1 MQNLLINNVVFLNRF
16 DSILKNLLIIFTG
29 SILYTLSA
37 RIAIPIPPVPVTLQ
51 TLVLL
56 TFSMA
61 VGSRLAF
68 LTFALYIFKFTSI
81 IYKIFAL
88 YIFQGIIGIPVFAK
102 PPFSGFYYLI
112 GPSGGYLLGMLIASY
127 FVGYLAEKNYDKNF
141 IKSLITIFIG
151 TIIIFIPGLIW
162 LGFWFD
168 QYHPELSQQIN
179 LGEGYKY
186 AFKYG
191 LLVFKFTE
199 PVKIALAACITT
211 LIWHFVKKK

>member
-16 DSILKNLLIIFTG
+16 DSILKNLLIIFIG
-29 SILYTLSA
+29 SVLYALSA

-68 LTFALYIFKFTSI
+68 LTFALYIFE
-81 IYKIFAL
+81 
-88 YIFQGIIGIPVFAK
+88 GIIGIPVFAK

-199 PVKIALAACITT
+199 PVKIALAACITP

>member
-16 DSILKNLLIIFTG
+16 DSILKNLLIIFIG
-29 SILYTLSA
+29 SILYALSA

-68 LTFALYIFKFTSI
+68 LTFALYIFE
-81 IYKIFAL
+81 
-88 YIFQGIIGIPVFAK
+88 GIIGIPVFAK

-199 PVKIALAACITT
+199 PVKIALAACITP

>member
-16 DSILKNLLIIFTG
+16 DSILKNLLIILIG
-29 SILYTLSA
+29 SILYALSA

-68 LTFALYIFKFTSI
+68 LTFALYIF
-81 IYKIFAL
+81 
-88 YIFQGIIGIPVFAK
+88 QGIIGIPVFAK

-112 GPSGGYLLGMLIASY
+112 GPSEGYLLGMLIASY

-199 PVKIALAACITT
+199 PVKIALAACITP

>member
-16 DSILKNLLIIFTG
+16 DSILKNLLIILIG
-29 SILYTLSA
+29 SILYALSA
-37 RIAIPIPPVPVTLQ
+37 RITIPIPPVPVTLQ

-68 LTFALYIFKFTSI
+68 LTFALYIFE
-81 IYKIFAL
+81 
-88 YIFQGIIGIPVFAK
+88 GIIGIPVFAK

-112 GPSGGYLLGMLIASY
+112 GSSGGYLLGMLIASY

-141 IKSLITIFIG
+141 IKSLTTIFIG

-199 PVKIALAACITT
+199 PVKIALAACITP

>member
-1 MQNLLINNVVFLNRF
+1 MQNLLINNIVFLNRF
-16 DSILKNLLIIFTG
+16 DSILKNLLIILIG
-29 SILYTLSA
+29 SILYALSA

-68 LTFALYIFKFTSI
+68 LT
-81 IYKIFAL
+81 FAL

-141 IKSLITIFIG
+141 ITSLITIFIG

-186 AFKYG
+186 AYKYG

-199 PVKIALAACITT
+199 PVKIALAACITP

>member
-1 MQNLLINNVVFLNRF
+1 MQNLLINNVVLLNRF
-16 DSILKNLLIIFTG
+16 DSILKNLLIILIG
-29 SILYTLSA
+29 SILYALSA

-68 LTFALYIFKFTSI
+68 LTFALYIFE
-81 IYKIFAL
+81 
-88 YIFQGIIGIPVFAK
+88 GIIGIPVFAK
-102 PPFSGFYYLI
+102 PPFSGFYYLL

-186 AFKYG
+186 AFKFG

-199 PVKIALAACITT
+199 PVKIALAACITP

>member
-16 DSILKNLLIIFTG
+16 DSILKNLLIILIG
-29 SILYTLSA
+29 SILYALSA
-37 RIAIPIPPVPVTLQ
+37 RITIPIPPVPVTLQ

-68 LTFALYIFKFTSI
+68 LTFALYIFE
-81 IYKIFAL
+81 
-88 YIFQGIIGIPVFAK
+88 GIIGIPVFAK
-102 PPFSGFYYLI
+102 PPFSGFYYLL
-112 GPSGGYLLGMLIASY
+112 GPSGGYLLGMLIGSY

-199 PVKIALAACITT
+199 PVKIALAACITP

>member
-1 MQNLLINNVVFLNRF
+1 MQNLLINNIVFLNRF
-16 DSILKNLLIIFTG
+16 DSILKNLLIVLIG
-29 SILYTLSA
+29 SILYALSA

-68 LTFALYIFKFTSI
+68 LTFALYIFE
-81 IYKIFAL
+81 
-88 YIFQGIIGIPVFAK
+88 GIIGIPVFAK

-141 IKSLITIFIG
+141 VKSLITIFIG
-151 TIIIFIPGLIW
+151 TTIIFIPGLIW

-168 QYHPELSQQIN
+168 QYHPELSRQIN
-179 LGEGYKY
+179 LSEGYKY

-199 PVKIALAACITT
+199 PVKIALAACITP

>member
-16 DSILKNLLIIFTG
+16 DSILKNLLIIFIG
-29 SILYTLSA
+29 SILYALSA

-68 LTFALYIFKFTSI
+68 LTFALYIFE
-81 IYKIFAL
+81 
-88 YIFQGIIGIPVFAK
+88 GIIGIPVFAK

-162 LGFWFD
+162 LCFWFD

-186 AFKYG
+186 AFKFG
-191 LLVFKFTE
+191 LLVFKFTV
-199 PVKIALAACITT
+199 PVKIALAACITP

>member
-16 DSILKNLLIIFTG
+16 DSILKNLLIIFIG
-29 SILYTLSA
+29 SVLYALSA

-68 LTFALYIFKFTSI
+68 LTFALYIFE
-81 IYKIFAL
+81 
-88 YIFQGIIGIPVFAK
+88 GIIGIPVFAK

-141 IKSLITIFIG
+141 TKSLITIFIG

-199 PVKIALAACITT
+199 PVKIALAACITP

>member
-16 DSILKNLLIIFTG
+16 DSILKNLLIIFIG
-29 SILYTLSA
+29 SILYALSA

-68 LTFALYIFKFTSI
+68 LTFALYIFE
-81 IYKIFAL
+81 
-88 YIFQGIIGIPVFAK
+88 GIIGIPVFAK
-102 PPFSGFYYLI
+102 PPFSGFYYLL

-186 AFKYG
+186 AYKYG

-199 PVKIALAACITT
+199 PVKIALAACITP

>member
-16 DSILKNLLIIFTG
+16 DSILKNLLIILIG
-29 SILYTLSA
+29 SILYALSA

-68 LTFALYIFKFTSI
+68 LTFALYIFE
-81 IYKIFAL
+81 
-88 YIFQGIIGIPVFAK
+88 GIIGIPVFAK

-186 AFKYG
+186 AFKFG

-199 PVKIALAACITT
+199 PVKIALAACITP

>member
-16 DSILKNLLIIFTG
+16 DSILKNLLIIFIG
-29 SILYTLSA
+29 SILYALSA

-68 LTFALYIFKFTSI
+68 LTFALYIFE
-81 IYKIFAL
+81 
-88 YIFQGIIGIPVFAK
+88 GIIGIPVFAK

-141 IKSLITIFIG
+141 FKSLITIFIG

-199 PVKIALAACITT
+199 PVKIALAACITP

>member
-16 DSILKNLLIIFTG
+16 DSILKNLLIIFIG
-29 SILYTLSA
+29 SILYALSA

-68 LTFALYIFKFTSI
+68 LTFALYIF
-81 IYKIFAL
+81 
-88 YIFQGIIGIPVFAK
+88 QGIIGIPVFAK
-102 PPFSGFYYLI
+102 PPYSGFYYLI
-112 GPSGGYLLGMLIASY
+112 GSSGGYLLGMLIASY

-199 PVKIALAACITT
+199 PVKIALAACITP

>member
-1 MQNLLINNVVFLNRF
+1 MQNLLINNIVFLNRF
-16 DSILKNLLIIFTG
+16 DSILKNLLIIFIG
-29 SILYTLSA
+29 SILYALSA

-68 LTFALYIFKFTSI
+68 LTFALYIFE
-81 IYKIFAL
+81 
-88 YIFQGIIGIPVFAK
+88 GIIGIPVFAK

-141 IKSLITIFIG
+141 FKSLITIFIG

-199 PVKIALAACITT
+199 PVKIALAACITP

>member
-1 MQNLLINNVVFLNRF
+1 MQNLLINNIVFLNRF
-16 DSILKNLLIIFTG
+16 DSILKNLLIILIG
-29 SILYTLSA
+29 SILYALSA

-68 LTFALYIFKFTSI
+68 LTFALYIFE
-81 IYKIFAL
+81 
-88 YIFQGIIGIPVFAK
+88 GIIGIPVFAK
-102 PPFSGFYYLI
+102 PPFSGFYYLL

-199 PVKIALAACITT
+199 PVKIALAACITP

>member
-1 MQNLLINNVVFLNRF
+1 MQNLLINNIVFLNRF
-16 DSILKNLLIIFTG
+16 DSILKNLLIVLIG
-29 SILYTLSA
+29 SLLYALSA

-68 LTFALYIFKFTSI
+68 LTFALYIFE
-81 IYKIFAL
+81 
-88 YIFQGIIGIPVFAK
+88 GIIGIPVFAK

-141 IKSLITIFIG
+141 VKSLITIFIG
-151 TIIIFIPGLIW
+151 TTIIFIPGLIW

-186 AFKYG
+186 AFKFG

-199 PVKIALAACITT
+199 PVKIALAACITP

>member
-1 MQNLLINNVVFLNRF
+1 MQNLLINNIVFLNRF
-16 DSILKNLLIIFTG
+16 DSILKNLLIVLIG
-29 SILYTLSA
+29 SILYALSA

-68 LTFALYIFKFTSI
+68 LTFALYIFE
-81 IYKIFAL
+81 
-88 YIFQGIIGIPVFAK
+88 GIIGIPVFAK

-186 AFKYG
+186 AYKYG

-199 PVKIALAACITT
+199 PVKIALAACITP

>member
-16 DSILKNLLIIFTG
+16 DSILKNLLIIFIG
-29 SILYTLSA
+29 SVLYALSA

-68 LTFALYIFKFTSI
+68 LTFALYIFE
-81 IYKIFAL
+81 
-88 YIFQGIIGIPVFAK
+88 GIIGIPVFAK

-186 AFKYG
+186 AFKFG

-199 PVKIALAACITT
+199 PVKIALAACITP

>member
-1 MQNLLINNVVFLNRF
+1 MQNLLINNIVFLNRF
-16 DSILKNLLIIFTG
+16 DSILKNLLIIFIG
-29 SILYTLSA
+29 SILYALSA

-68 LTFALYIFKFTSI
+68 LTFALYIFE
-81 IYKIFAL
+81 
-88 YIFQGIIGIPVFAK
+88 GIIGIPVFAK
-102 PPFSGFYYLI
+102 PPFSGFYYLL

-186 AFKYG
+186 AFKFG

-199 PVKIALAACITT
+199 PVKIALAACITP

>member
-16 DSILKNLLIIFTG
+16 DSILKNLLIIFIG
-29 SILYTLSA
+29 SVLYALSA

-68 LTFALYIFKFTSI
+68 LTFALYIFE
-81 IYKIFAL
+81 
-88 YIFQGIIGIPVFAK
+88 GIIGIPVFAK
-102 PPFSGFYYLI
+102 PPFSGFYYLL

-186 AFKYG
+186 AFKFG

-199 PVKIALAACITT
+199 PVKIALAACITP

>member
-16 DSILKNLLIIFTG
+16 DSILKNLLIIFIG
-29 SILYTLSA
+29 SILYALSA

-68 LTFALYIFKFTSI
+68 LTFALYIFE
-81 IYKIFAL
+81 
-88 YIFQGIIGIPVFAK
+88 GIIGIPVFAK
-102 PPFSGFYYLI
+102 PPFSGFYYLL

-141 IKSLITIFIG
+141 ITSLITIFIG

-186 AFKYG
+186 AFKFG

-199 PVKIALAACITT
+199 PVKIALAACITP

>member
-1 MQNLLINNVVFLNRF
+1 MQNLLINNIVFLNRF
-16 DSILKNLLIIFTG
+16 DSILKNLLIVLIG
-29 SILYTLSA
+29 SILYALSA

-68 LTFALYIFKFTSI
+68 LTFALYIFE
-81 IYKIFAL
+81 
-88 YIFQGIIGIPVFAK
+88 GIIGIPVFAK

-179 LGEGYKY
+179 LSEGYKY

-199 PVKIALAACITT
+199 PVKIALAACITP

>member
-16 DSILKNLLIIFTG
+16 DSILKNLLIIFIG
-29 SILYTLSA
+29 SILYALSA

-68 LTFALYIFKFTSI
+68 LTFALYIFE
-81 IYKIFAL
+81 
-88 YIFQGIIGIPVFAK
+88 GIIGIPVFAK
-102 PPFSGFYYLI
+102 PPFSGFYYLL

-199 PVKIALAACITT
+199 PVKIALAACITP

>member
-1 MQNLLINNVVFLNRF
+1 MQNLLINNIVFLNRF
-16 DSILKNLLIIFTG
+16 DSILKNLLIILIG
-29 SILYTLSA
+29 SILYALSA

-68 LTFALYIFKFTSI
+68 LTFALYIFE
-81 IYKIFAL
+81 
-88 YIFQGIIGIPVFAK
+88 GIIGIPVFAK

-199 PVKIALAACITT
+199 PVKIALAACIIP

>member
-1 MQNLLINNVVFLNRF
+1 MQNLLINNIVFLNRF
-16 DSILKNLLIIFTG
+16 DSILKNLLIVLIG
-29 SILYTLSA
+29 SILYALSA

-68 LTFALYIFKFTSI
+68 LTFALYIFE
-81 IYKIFAL
+81 
-88 YIFQGIIGIPVFAK
+88 GIIGIPVFAK

-186 AFKYG
+186 AFKFG

-199 PVKIALAACITT
+199 PVKIALAACITP

>member
-1 MQNLLINNVVFLNRF
+1 MQNLLINNIVFLNKF
-16 DSILKNLLIIFTG
+16 DSILKNLIIIMIG
-29 SILYTLSA
+29 SILYALSA

-68 LTFALYIFKFTSI
+68 LTFALYIFE
-81 IYKIFAL
+81 
-88 YIFQGIIGIPVFAK
+88 GIIGIPVFAK

-186 AFKYG
+186 AFKFG

-199 PVKIALAACITT
+199 PVKIALAACITP

>member
-16 DSILKNLLIIFTG
+16 DSILKNLLIILIG
-29 SILYTLSA
+29 SILYSLSA

-68 LTFALYIFKFTSI
+68 LTFALYIFE
-81 IYKIFAL
+81 
-88 YIFQGIIGIPVFAK
+88 GIIGIPVFAK

-112 GPSGGYLLGMLIASY
+112 GSSGGYLLGMLIASY

-199 PVKIALAACITT
+199 PVKIALAACITP

>member
-16 DSILKNLLIIFTG
+16 DSILKNLLIVFIG
-29 SILYTLSA
+29 SILYALSA

-68 LTFALYIFKFTSI
+68 LTFALYIF
-81 IYKIFAL
+81 
-88 YIFQGIIGIPVFAK
+88 QGIIGIPVFAK
-102 PPFSGFYYLI
+102 PPFSGFYYLL
-112 GPSGGYLLGMLIASY
+112 GSSGGYLLGMLIASY

-199 PVKIALAACITT
+199 PVKIALAACITP

>member
-16 DSILKNLLIIFTG
+16 DSILKNLLIVLIG
-29 SILYTLSA
+29 SILYALSA

-68 LTFALYIFKFTSI
+68 LTFALYIFE
-81 IYKIFAL
+81 
-88 YIFQGIIGIPVFAK
+88 GIIGIPVFAK
-102 PPFSGFYYLI
+102 PPFSGFYYLL

-186 AFKYG
+186 AFKFG

-199 PVKIALAACITT
+199 PVKIALAACITP

>member
-1 MQNLLINNVVFLNRF
+1 MQNLLINNIVFLNRF
-16 DSILKNLLIIFTG
+16 DSILKNLLIVLIG
-29 SILYTLSA
+29 SILYALSA
-37 RIAIPIPPVPVTLQ
+37 RIVIPIPPVPVTLQ

-68 LTFALYIFKFTSI
+68 LTFALYIFE
-81 IYKIFAL
+81 
-88 YIFQGIIGIPVFAK
+88 GIIGIPVFAK
-102 PPFSGFYYLI
+102 PPFSGFYYLL

-151 TIIIFIPGLIW
+151 TLIIFIPGLIW

-186 AFKYG
+186 AFKFG

-199 PVKIALAACITT
+199 PVKIALAACITP

>member
-1 MQNLLINNVVFLNRF
+1 MQNLLINNIVFLNRF
-16 DSILKNLLIIFTG
+16 DSILKNLLIILIG
-29 SILYTLSA
+29 SILYALSA

-68 LTFALYIFKFTSI
+68 LTFALYIFE
-81 IYKIFAL
+81 
-88 YIFQGIIGIPVFAK
+88 GIIGIPVFAK

-112 GPSGGYLLGMLIASY
+112 GSSGGYLLGMLIASY

-141 IKSLITIFIG
+141 VKSLITIFIG
-151 TIIIFIPGLIW
+151 TIIIFIPGIIW

-199 PVKIALAACITT
+199 PVKIALAACITP

>member
-16 DSILKNLLIIFTG
+16 DSILKNLLIIFIG
-29 SILYTLSA
+29 SILYALSA

-68 LTFALYIFKFTSI
+68 LT
-81 IYKIFAL
+81 FAL

-141 IKSLITIFIG
+141 FKSLITIFIG

-199 PVKIALAACITT
+199 PVKIALAACITP

>member
-1 MQNLLINNVVFLNRF
+1 MQNLLINNIVFLNRF
-16 DSILKNLLIIFTG
+16 DSILKNLLIILIG
-29 SILYTLSA
+29 SILYALSA

-68 LTFALYIFKFTSI
+68 LTFALYIFE
-81 IYKIFAL
+81 
-88 YIFQGIIGIPVFAK
+88 GIIGIPVFAK
-102 PPFSGFYYLI
+102 PPFSGFYYLL

-186 AFKYG
+186 AFKFG

-199 PVKIALAACITT
+199 PVKIALAACITP

>member
-1 MQNLLINNVVFLNRF
+1 MQNLLINNIVFLNRF
-16 DSILKNLLIIFTG
+16 DSILKNLLIVLIG
-29 SILYTLSA
+29 SILYALSA

-68 LTFALYIFKFTSI
+68 LTFALYIFE
-81 IYKIFAL
+81 
-88 YIFQGIIGIPVFAK
+88 GIIGIPVFAK

-112 GPSGGYLLGMLIASY
+112 GSSGGYLLGMLIASY

-179 LGEGYKY
+179 LSEGYKY

-199 PVKIALAACITT
+199 PVKIALAACITP

>member
-16 DSILKNLLIIFTG
+16 DYILKYLLIIFIG
-29 SILYTLSA
+29 SILYALSA

-68 LTFALYIFKFTSI
+68 LTFALYIFE
-81 IYKIFAL
+81 
-88 YIFQGIIGIPVFAK
+88 GIIGIPVFAK

-199 PVKIALAACITT
+199 PVKIALAACITP

>member
-16 DSILKNLLIIFTG
+16 DSILKNLLIIFIG
-29 SILYTLSA
+29 SILYALSA

-68 LTFALYIFKFTSI
+68 LTFALYIF
-81 IYKIFAL
+81 
-88 YIFQGIIGIPVFAK
+88 QGIIGIPVFAK
-102 PPFSGFYYLI
+102 PPFSGFYYLL

-199 PVKIALAACITT
+199 PVKIALAACITP

>member
-16 DSILKNLLIIFTG
+16 DSILKNLLIILIG
-29 SILYTLSA
+29 SILYALSA

-68 LTFALYIFKFTSI
+68 LTFALYIFE
-81 IYKIFAL
+81 
-88 YIFQGIIGIPVFAK
+88 GIIGIPVFAK

-112 GPSGGYLLGMLIASY
+112 GSSGGYLLGMLIASY

-199 PVKIALAACITT
+199 PVKIALAACITP

>member
-16 DSILKNLLIIFTG
+16 DSILKNLLIILIG
-29 SILYTLSA
+29 SILYALSA

-68 LTFALYIFKFTSI
+68 LTFALYIFE
-81 IYKIFAL
+81 
-88 YIFQGIIGIPVFAK
+88 GIIGIPVFAK

-141 IKSLITIFIG
+141 IKSLITIFNC
-151 TIIIFIPGLIW
+151 TIIFFIPGLFW

-199 PVKIALAACITT
+199 PVKIALAACITP